1 MDLVIVEDEEL
12 AVDVLTKIIKDLMQ
26 DANIVKSLGSIKEA
40 IKWFELNPSPDLI
53 FCDIHLRDG
62 NSFEIFSRVNIDCP
76 IIFTT
81 AYDKYAIEA
90 FKVNS
95 IDYLLKPVSEEE
107 VAKALKK
114 YKDLRKKRDT
124 VIEDLQRFITTSK
137 TDSSGFRRRLM
148 VKEGQTIKTITTEE
162 VAGFLAEEGVVF
174 LYTFSGRRY
183 ILSYSLDQLEEEL
196 ESSEFFRINRRFIIN
211 IKAVHDVKPYFKDR
225 LIVKPKPPLE
235 LEQTVSKNRVAKF
248 KKWLGY

>member
-1 MDLVIVEDEEL
+1 MDLVIIEDEEL
-12 AVDVLTKIIKDLMQ
+12 AVDVLTKIIKDLVQ
-26 DANIVKSLGSIKEA
+26 EANILKSLSSIKEA

-62 NSFEIFSRVNIDCP
+62 NSFEIFSRVSIDCP
-76 IIFTT
+76 VIFTT

-114 YKDLRKKRDT
+114 YKDIRKRRDT
-124 VIEDLQRFITTSK
+124 VIEDLQRILATSRIE
-137 TDSSGFRRRLM
+137 SSGPRRRLM
-148 VKEGQTIKTITTEE
+148 VKEGQSIKTVQTEE

-174 LYTFSGRRY
+174 LFTFLGKRY
-183 ILSYSLDQLEEEL
+183 ILNQSLDQLEEEL
-196 ESSEFFRINRRFIIN
+196 ETSQFFRINRRFIIN
-211 IKAVHDVKPYFKDR
+211 IEAVHDVKPYFKDR
-225 LIVKPKPPLE
+225 LLVKPKLPLE
-235 LEQTVSKNRVAKF
+235 LEQTVSKNRVYNF